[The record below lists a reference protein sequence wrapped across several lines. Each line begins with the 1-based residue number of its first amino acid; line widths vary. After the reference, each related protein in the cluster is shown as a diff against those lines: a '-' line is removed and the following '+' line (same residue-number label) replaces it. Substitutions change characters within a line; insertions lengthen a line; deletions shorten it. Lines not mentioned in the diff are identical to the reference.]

1 MFVDADFCD
10 LCFCEEF
17 KLKKCGKILKNLA
30 RFSSENV
37 YLRKIMYDDL

>member
-1 MFVDADFCD
+1 MFVDADCCE
-10 LCFCEEF
+10 LCSCVEF
-17 KLKKCGKILKNLA
+17 KLKKCGEILKNLA